1 MKTFNFEISGTLSL
15 KLTIEFKDFS
25 FEYINELKK

>member
-1 MKTFNFEISGTLSL
+1 MKTFNFEILGIVSL

-25 FEYINELKK
+25 FEYIK